1 MQILNNLNKRMFF
14 NLFKIIIFHFE
25 YFIFVDFSI
34 AIEFLRTILFME
46 NKN

>member
-1 MQILNNLNKRMFF
+1 MQIPNNLNKRIF
-14 NLFKIIIFHFE
+14 NPFKIIIFRFE